1 MTRVV
6 VIGGGLSGCGAALAA
21 RKAGAE
27 VILLERTDMLA
38 GVAVR
43 TGDTRGDGWFVAQH
57 ELRFLGG
64 GEIFNILESIKIYEG
79 VHFPDIEKHAFIF
92 NTGLIEPRTREALQ
106 EAGVEV
112 ALESRVVGVM
122 KEDGRLRAVKLGDG
136 SLIEGEAFVDC
147 TGTRGGLAQ
156 CNRYG
161 KGCVMCLV
169 KCCIFGDRVSV
180 VEKAGGKEWH
190 RIRADG
196 TPGRISTGLSVY
208 KDTLAP
214 WLKEKMEKEGLL
226 RVPVPA
232 DLVDLSK
239 LGLMGAGR
247 SREFVE
253 NLILGDIGPVAK
265 IFGFISVSL
274 GQLRKIPGFEN
285 VQVEHPGS
293 ARYGHVSALAMA
305 FRDNSMKVEGFENI
319 FCAGDKAGET
329 SIDAAIVT
337 GYLAGHNAAN
347 CAAGRKFLVLPR
359 SLAIGDWVAFS
370 GERYCSGEGQRKAS
384 YVMSRGE
391 YWERM
396 QQTGLYT
403 DSVEQI
409 ERRVSEAGLSGVLSQ
424 RIV

>member
-6 VIGGGLSGCGAALAA
+6 VIGGGFAGSSAAMAA
-21 RKAGAE
+21 RKAGAD
-27 VILLERTDMLA
+27 VTLLERTDMVA

-43 TGDTRGDGWFVAQH
+43 TGDTGGNGWFVGQH
-57 ELRFLGG
+57 ELRSLGG
-64 GEIFNILESIKIYEG
+64 GAISAILESIKLHED
-79 VHFPDIEKHAFIF
+79 VQFPDAERHAYIF
-92 NTGLIEPRTREALQ
+92 NAGLIEPHLRRTLQ
-106 EAGVEV
+106 ESVIKV
-112 ALESRVVGVM
+112 SLESRAASVV
-122 KEDGRLRAVKLGDG
+122 KEDGWLHAVKLEDG
-136 SLIEGEAFVDC
+136 HLIEGEAFVDC
-147 TGTRGGLAQ
+147 TGTRGGIAL

-169 KCCIFGDRVSV
+169 KCCIFGDRASI

-214 WLKEKMEKEGLL
+214 WLEEKLIKEGLL

-239 LGLMGAGR
+239 LGSMGAGR

-265 IFGFISVSL
+265 IFGFLSVSL
-274 GQLRKIPGFEN
+274 EQLRRIAGFEN
-285 VQVEHPGS
+285 VQIEHPGS
-293 ARYGHVSALAMA
+293 ARCGHVSAIAMA
-305 FRDNSMKVEGFENI
+305 FRDNYFKAEGFKNL

-329 SIDAAIVT
+329 SVDAAIIT
-337 GYLAGHNAAN
+337 GYLAGHNAARR
-347 CAAGRKFLVLPR
+347 AAGRELLVLPR
-359 SLAIGDWVAFS
+359 SLAIGDWVDFAT
-370 GERYCSGEGQRKAS
+370 EKYRSGEGQRKAS

-391 YWERM
+391 YWDRM
-396 QQTGLYT
+396 RRTGLYT

-409 ERRVSEAGLSGVLSQ
+409 EQRVSAAGLSGVLSQ
-424 RIV
+424 QIV